1 MIKQHLRAR
10 ILRTRC
16 ERDVLLQMLD
26 KLDEREMRALYRL
39 IEQVADDESLSART
53 RALRTGRWPGMR

>member
-1 MIKQHLRAR
+1 MIRRHLEAR
-10 ILRTRC
+10 IHRTRC
-16 ERDVLLQMLD
+16 QRDILLPMLD
-26 KLDEREMRALYRL
+26 KLDERELQALYRL